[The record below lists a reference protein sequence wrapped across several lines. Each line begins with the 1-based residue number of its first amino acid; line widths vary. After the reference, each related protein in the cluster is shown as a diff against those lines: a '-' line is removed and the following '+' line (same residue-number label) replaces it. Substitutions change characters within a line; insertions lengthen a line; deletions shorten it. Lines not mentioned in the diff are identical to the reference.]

1 MILYIYALNNGKF
14 AVKLM
19 ASSGRVIQ
27 EGIVD
32 LVLFHYYPQKMKEGT
47 SLFIHVREA
56 EVFIMKRE
64 DVEYNVSEYH
74 RKEVEEMFESKKE
87 LLVLRVRL

>member
-1 MILYIYALNNGKF
+1 MILCIYALNNGKF

-32 LVLFHYYPQKMKEGT
+32 LILFHYYPEKIKQGA
-47 SLFIHVREA
+47 SLFIHVREV
-56 EVFIMKRE
+56 ETFIMTE
-64 DVEYNVSEYH
+64 EEIQYNVAEWH
-74 RKEVEEMFESKKE
+74 HEEVRKMFEGRKE
-87 LLVLRVRL
+87 LLVLRARL

>member
-1 MILYIYALNNGKF
+1 MILCMYSLSNGKY

-19 ASSGRVIQ
+19 TSSGRVIQ

-32 LVLFHYYPQKMKEGT
+32 LVLFHYHPERLKEGA
-47 SLFIHVREA
+47 SLFIHIREA
-56 EVFIMKRE
+56 EVFTMTEKEIE
-64 DVEYNVSEYH
+64 VNVSEWH
-74 RKEVEEMFESKKE
+74 HEEVRKMFENRKE